1 MKLKKQDSDYID
13 LKQQE
18 KTDRWAEEMLGGLTG
33 TLPIMTSIAKNTESA
48 HFSFMGLARHGSLAE
63 SLIFKS
69 KRFRTT
75 SEVYRAAMYI
85 GMSVLY
91 YLTKD
96 EGTMEQKAR
105 ATQIYKTISTM
116 ESLNHS
122 KQIVDAVVLS
132 AKDVIECAQSGVIDF
147 EEMEGKITTLIGVLP
162 RELSRIASEKIKR
175 IIKGDQMVDI
185 AETRIQRGA
194 KKRG

>member
-1 MKLKKQDSDYID
+1 MRLKACKEDSID
-13 LKQQE
+13 LRPPDKAE
-18 KTDRWAEEMLGGLTG
+18 RWAEEMIANLKG
-33 TLPIMTSIAKNTESA
+33 TIPIMTSIAKNTESA

-96 EGTMEQKAR
+96 EGTTEQKAR
-105 ATQIYKTISTM
+105 TEQIYQTIQAL
-116 ESLNHS
+116 ESMNHAR
-122 KQIVDAVVLS
+122 QIIDAVVFA
-132 AKDVIECAQSGVIDF
+132 AKDIIDCKESGVIEL
-147 EEMEGKITTLIGVLP
+147 EEMQEKISLLLEALP
-162 RELSRIASEKIKR
+162 TPLAKVATEKIKR
-175 IIKGDQMVDI
+175 LVKGDNITDI
-185 AETRIQRGA
+185 AETRLQRNA
-194 KKRG
+194 KR